1 MKKVFFI
8 FLVSVGLVFG
18 ASKSG
23 DIERLSSLFSTLTD
37 ERIGPEDKKDIILF
51 YNAFI
56 DPLESDAKISKKI
69 NNFFASYGDVMS
81 DFMFYGMEIEF
92 FEKIQKILSSHP
104 AIVPS
109 LKQKAVSAIYE
120 TIGNITEKLQKKSI
134 AFAGSAPKETRKT
147 FDFIISSIDRVVN
160 ENQEYFYAQYSDDV
174 QSLDRQEILGLLMLY
189 FMRDKMEESKAIE
202 VEIVNRGLIEK
213 QMNRVLEYENIQADV
228 MLKSHYTSFIDCFKD
243 YLRKYTILSE
253 IE

>member
-1 MKKVFFI
+1 MKNFFFI
-8 FLVSVGLVFG
+8 FLVSIGLVFG

-69 NNFFASYGDVMS
+69 DNFFGSYGDIMS

-104 AIVPS
+104 AIAPS
-109 LKQKAVSAIYE
+109 SKKE
-120 TIGNITEKLQKKSI
+120 TILAIRKTIENATKRLQEKSI
-134 AFAGSAPKETRKT
+134 AFAESTPKETRKT
-147 FDFIISSIDRVVN
+147 FEFIMSSIDRIVN
-160 ENQEYFYAQYSDDV
+160 ENQEYFYTQYSDDS

-189 FMRDKMEESKAIE
+189 FMKDKMEENKTIE
-202 VEIVNRGLIEK
+202 IEIVNRRLIEK
-213 QMNRVLEYENIQADV
+213 QIKRVLEYENIQADV
-228 MLKSHYTSFIDCFKD
+228 MLKNRYASFIDCFKD
-243 YLRKYTILSE
+243 YLKKYTILSE